1 MSNVIYQFCSFSG
14 WINGAKT
21 LDKHSK
27 VVAVMMFVSGA
38 LFTVISL
45 LSIFLLR
52 KVLIHLFLLMN
63 MLVRNK

>member
-1 MSNVIYQFCSFSG
+1 MLLFYKFCSFSG

-38 LFTVISL
+38 LFTVISV

-52 KVLIHLFLLMN
+52 KVLIRFLQIIYLQE
-63 MLVRNK
+63 V